1 MNTQI
6 REKMKRKRSEEEML
20 RKNTKREKFNNKKAE
35 NRLTLYIYIYIS
47 VARQICLFDKKER
60 ILRTI

>member
-1 MNTQI
+1 
-6 REKMKRKRSEEEML
+6 ML
-20 RKNTKREKFNNKKAE
+20 IKNTKREKFNNKKAE